1 MKAAARGSLVV
12 GVDVGGTFT
21 DLFVLDE
28 AAGTA
33 QVVKVP
39 STRGE
44 EARGFMN
51 GIERIGAD
59 GAGAAAGAAAI
70 ATIVHGTTVGT
81 NALLERKM
89 ARTGLIT
96 TAGFRDV
103 LEMRRRDRPHT
114 WGLRGNFEP
123 IVPRDLRLEVSER
136 VLADGT
142 LHTPV
147 DLAQVEAAARQL
159 LEHGCDAV
167 CVFFVNAYAN
177 PANEASAVAA
187 VRALWPNANVTAAT
201 EVLPEIREF
210 ERCSTAT
217 LNASLQPVVGSYLTR
232 LESDLHAH
240 GFGGELL
247 VVQSNGGIMSRR
259 TACDVPVRTALS
271 GPAAGV
277 IACAAIGRAAGFP
290 NLVTGDMGGTSYDVS
305 LVAGGEV
312 SLAAQTAIE
321 FGMVVRAPM
330 IQIETIGAG
339 GGSIASVDAGG
350 LLQVGPESAGSNP
363 GPACYGRGNMRPT
376 VTDANVLLGRI
387 AADRPLGGGL
397 LARMDAG
404 KAREAIDMHVAAPLG
419 LDAYAAA
426 EAILTV
432 ANAKMAGAIRL
443 VSIERGH
450 DPREFA
456 YMPFG
461 GGGALHVCA
470 MMREVGTTT
479 GIVPRFPGVTS
490 ALGCVI
496 ADMRHDTVQTLNCAL
511 ADLDANDLR
520 ERVAAMA
527 DACQQRLDS
536 AGVGFD
542 AVRESVELDML
553 YVGQSHTVRVEVQRN
568 ALSRE
573 AIAAAFEA
581 AYRAAFGRSLDGIPV
596 RIMNL
601 RYARI
606 GVRPKF
612 DLAVLAPKASA
623 MPAPLGTQRVY
634 HDGQWWDATRHARLE
649 LPVGASVEGP
659 AILEQADTTIW
670 LEPGFC
676 GRVDALGNLLITRR
690 DN

>member
-1 MKAAARGSLVV
+1 MSEASMIV

-28 AAGTA
+28 AAGVA
-33 QVVKVP
+33 RIVKVP

-51 GIERIGAD
+51 GIERVDTQGR
-59 GAGAAAGAAAI
+59 GAGGI

-81 NALLERKM
+81 NALLERKV
-89 ARTGLIT
+89 ARTGIIT
-96 TAGFRDV
+96 TTGFRDV
-103 LEMRRRDRPHT
+103 LEMRRRDRPAT
-114 WGLRGNFEP
+114 WGLRGNFTP
-123 IVPRDLRLEVSER
+123 IVPRDLRLEVDER

-142 LHTPV
+142 VHTDV
-147 DLAQVEAAARQL
+147 DIAQVEAAAREL
-159 LEHGCDAV
+159 LEAGCDAV

-177 PANEASAVAA
+177 PVNEQRAVAA
-187 VRALWPNANVTAAT
+187 VRALWPNGNVTAAT

-232 LESDLHAH
+232 LESDLKAR

-247 VVQSNGGIMSRR
+247 VVQSNGGIMSRQ

-277 IACAAIGRAAGFP
+277 IACAAIARAAGFA
-290 NLVTGDMGGTSYDVS
+290 NVVTGDMGGTSFDVS
-305 LVAGGEV
+305 LVAGGEA
-312 SLAAQTAIE
+312 SLSAQTSIE
-321 FGMVVRAPM
+321 FGMVVRSPM

-350 LLQVGPESAGSNP
+350 LLQVGPESAGSIP
-363 GPACYGRGNMRPT
+363 GPACYGRGNTRPT
-376 VTDANVLLGRI
+376 VTDANVLPGRI

-397 LARMDAG
+397 LAKLDASL
-404 KAREAIDMHVAAPLG
+404 AASAIDEHVAKPLG
-419 LDAYAAA
+419 LDVYAAA
-426 EAILTV
+426 EAMLTV

-450 DPREFA
+450 DPRQFA

-479 GIVPRFPGVTS
+479 GIVPRYPGVTS

-496 ADMRHDTVQTLNCAL
+496 ADMRHDSVQTLNQPLAALDTADLVARVEAL
-511 ADLDANDLR
+511 A
-520 ERVAAMA
+520 E
-527 DACQQRLDS
+527 ACQARLDS
-536 AGVGFD
+536 AGVRFEG
-542 AVRESVELDML
+542 VREIVELDML
-553 YVGQSHTVRVEVQRN
+553 YVGQSHTVRVPVT
-568 ALSRE
+568 RE
-573 AIAAAFEA
+573 QLDRDGIARAFET
-581 AYRAAFGRSLDGIPV
+581 AYRDAFGRALEGIPV

-612 DLAVLAPKASA
+612 DLAVLAPQAGA
-623 MPAPLGTQRVY
+623 MPESLGTQRVY
-634 HDGQWWDATRHARLE
+634 HAGQWWNAARYARLD
-649 LPVGASVEGP
+649 LPVAATVAGP
-659 AILEQADTTIW
+659 AILEQSDTTIW
-670 LEPGFC
+670 LEPGFS
-676 GRVDALGNLLITRR
+676 GRVDALGNLLITR
-690 DN
+690 DA

>member
-1 MKAAARGSLVV
+1 MKAAAQGSLVV

-33 QVVKVP
+33 RIVKVP

-51 GIERIGAD
+51 GIARVGD
-59 GAGAAAGAAAI
+59 VDGTNVGAGAI

-81 NALLERKM
+81 NALLERKV
-89 ARTGLIT
+89 ARTGIIT

-103 LEMRRRDRPHT
+103 LEMRRRDRPRT

-123 IVPRDLRLEVSER
+123 VVPRDLRFEVSER

-142 LHTPV
+142 VHTPV
-147 DLAQVEAAARQL
+147 DIAQVQTAAREL
-159 LEHGCDAV
+159 LERGCEAV
-167 CVFFVNAYAN
+167 CVFFINAYAN
-177 PANEASAVAA
+177 PSNEAQAVTA
-187 VRALWPNANVTAAT
+187 VRAIWPNAHVTAAT

-217 LNASLQPVVGSYLTR
+217 LNASLQPVVGNYLTR
-232 LESDLHAH
+232 LESDLKAH
-240 GFGGELL
+240 GFSGELL
-247 VVQSNGGIMSRR
+247 VVQSNGGIMSRQ

-290 NLVTGDMGGTSYDVS
+290 NLVTGDMGGTSFDVS
-305 LVAGGEV
+305 LVAGGKA
-312 SLAAQTAIE
+312 SLSAQTSID

-350 LLQVGPESAGSNP
+350 LLKVGPESAGSIP
-363 GPACYGRGNMRPT
+363 GPACYGRGNTRPT

-387 AADRPLGGGL
+387 SAERPLGGGL
-397 LARMDAG
+397 LASMDAS
-404 KAREAIDMHVAAPLG
+404 KSREAIDAHVAGPLA
-419 LDAYAAA
+419 LDTYAAA

-461 GGGALHVCA
+461 GGGGLHVCA

-490 ALGCVI
+490 AIGCVI
-496 ADMRHDTVQTLNCAL
+496 ADMRHDAVQTLNRGL
-511 ADLDANDLR
+511 VEVDVDDLR
-520 ERVAAMA
+520 ARVADMA
-527 DACQQRLDS
+527 EACQQRLDS
-536 AGVGFD
+536 AGVAFE
-542 AVRESVELDML
+542 AIRELIELDML
-553 YVGQSHTVRVEVQRN
+553 YVGQSHTVRVEVQRD
-568 ALSRE
+568 ALGHE
-573 AIAAAFEA
+573 ALGAAFEA
-581 AYRAAFGRSLDGIPV
+581 AYRTEFGRALDGIPV
-596 RIMNL
+596 RILNL
-601 RYARI
+601 RYVRI

-612 DLAVLAPKASA
+612 DLAVLAPKAA
-623 MPAPLGTQRVY
+623 TMPASLGKQAVF
-634 HDGQWWDATRHARLE
+634 HAGKWWYAARFARLD
-649 LPVGASVEGP
+649 LPVGATVEGP

-670 LEPGFC
+670 LEPGFM
-676 GRVDALGNLLITRR
+676 GRVDTLGNLLITRETS
-690 DN
+690 